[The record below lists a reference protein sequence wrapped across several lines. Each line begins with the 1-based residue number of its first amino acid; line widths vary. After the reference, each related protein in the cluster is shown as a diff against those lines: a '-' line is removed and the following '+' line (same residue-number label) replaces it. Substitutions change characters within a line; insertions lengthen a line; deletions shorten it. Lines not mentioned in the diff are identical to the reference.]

1 MNVEGLSESTLEKF
15 VALGFI
21 NCLAD
26 IFSLGRYREQIVS
39 LEGFGEKSYNN
50 LIESVEKARKTSL
63 SNLLVAVNIPLLGK
77 NAARIIEA
85 KFSGS
90 AENLLS
96 AVREGFDFSSI
107 EGFGDTINAEIHK
120 WFESS
125 ANIAEFEELCSIV
138 ELSEYA
144 EAAATD
150 SEFSGKI
157 VVITGT
163 FADYSRDELSD
174 KMRSLGAKVTGSVS
188 SKTDIVLCGEN
199 AGSKLAKAQNLGIR
213 VITEE
218 ELKNML

>member
-1 MNVEGLSESTLEKF
+1 
-15 VALGFI
+15 
-21 NCLAD
+21 
-26 IFSLGRYREQIVS
+26 
-39 LEGFGEKSYNN
+39 FGN
-50 LIESVEKARKTSL
+50 
-63 SNLLVAVNIPLLGK
+63 
-77 NAARIIEA
+77 
-85 KFSGS
+85 
-90 AENLLS
+90 
-96 AVREGFDFSSI
+96 
-107 EGFGDTINAEIHK
+107 
-120 WFESS
+120 S
-125 ANIAEFEELCSIV
+125 ANIAEFEELCGIV

-150 SEFSGKI
+150 SEFSGKT